1 MRIPRK
7 LSALAVMMVVLLL
20 LLTGCARFSANDIA
34 EIRYQ
39 NGVTSEVYTYPETQ
53 IQKALAKL
61 NALSLDE
68 PIRDLTERPAEGT
81 YIYHFT
87 LRDQKRKDLNHIWVL
102 NFREIALDGKVY
114 NPDFLRLNELIT
126 LFADEEYA
134 SRGFSSTEMFY
145 DIPGVMP

>member
-1 MRIPRK
+1 MNNARMRFCKI
-7 LSALAVMMVVLLL
+7 LSAILLL
-20 LLTGCARFSANDIA
+20 GILTGCARFSANDIA

-87 LRDQKRKDLNHIWVL
+87 LRDQKRKDLSHIWVL